1 MEAGKLLKPSN
12 DVTADY
18 RQYYDPESYLF
29 TTVRA
34 TFFREGFLSA
44 ADFFCIVIWKSNR
57 SKSKIAI
64 KLLKNSNGYQNLDDA
79 VRSLTSEI
87 KQQSSGKERLRY
99 LMKSKKWKFYLPMA
113 TAVLSVLYPDEFTIY
128 DTRVCNVLGDFHKL
142 SNKSRFET
150 VWTEYNRFIAAVQKE
165 APEGLS
171 LKDKDRWL
179 WGKSFWE
186 QLDRDVKNGFSINK

>member
-1 MEAGKLLKPSN
+1 MKPSN
-12 DVTADY
+12 NEIDY
-18 RQYYDPESYLF
+18 RKFCNLETYLF
-29 TTVRA
+29 TTVRDN
-34 TFFREGFLSA
+34 FIREGNINV

-57 SKSKIAI
+57 SKSKIAK
-64 KLLKNSNGYQNLDDA
+64 KLLSHAHGFQNLDDA
-79 VRSLTSEI
+79 MRSLTSEI

-99 LMKSKKWKFYLPMA
+99 LMKEWKFYLPMA

-142 SNKSRFET
+142 YNKLRFET
-150 VWTEYNRFIAAVQKE
+150 VWTEYNRFIAAVQKA

-171 LKDKDRWL
+171 LRDKDRWL

-186 QLDRDVKNGFSINK
+186 QLERDIRTGFHGEK